1 MGRDTTASKRMAAK
15 RSREKAAG
23 FRRLNIAV
31 RPEVLEMLTELM
43 NRHNCASQAR
53 VIELL
58 VMAESVDLVA
68 GPPKEVRNEV
78 TGEITEEELKVPFE
92 KQQEITQNTQKKR
105 SPAKAAN
112 SKTGIVI
119 AQNKISST
127 QMSLFES

>member
-1 MGRDTTASKRMAAK
+1 MGSDTTASKRMAAK

-31 RPEVLEMLTELM
+31 RPEVLERLAELM

-58 VMAESVDLVA
+58 VMAKSADLVG
-68 GPPKEVRNEV
+68 GPPKEIRNEV
-78 TGEITEEELKVPFE
+78 TGEIAEESLKALLE
-92 KQQEITQNTQKKR
+92 KQQKITQKAQKKS

-119 AQNKISST
+119 TLNKISST